1 LSWEQAKEKWAE
13 LVSTDEG
20 FYISHQVR
28 NGKRTAILAI
38 LYDKTKKESDKNKK
52 AVKVFVVYRP
62 NTGQQV
68 QSDHSLFGCI
78 FTSNVVCQSYVFYWS
93 DN

>member
-1 LSWEQAKEKWAE
+1 MSWDQAKEKWAD

-38 LYDKTKKESDKNKK
+38 LYDKAKKENDKNKK

-68 QSDHSLFGCI
+68 LLHSNKVLL
-78 FTSNVVCQSYVFYWS
+78 YVTVS
-93 DN
+93 

>member
-1 LSWEQAKEKWAE
+1 MSWDQAKEKWAD

-38 LYDKTKKESDKNKK
+38 LYDKAKKENDKNKK

-68 QSDHSLFGCI
+68 LFKFWRSGVPTQDS
-78 FTSNVVCQSYVFYWS
+78 FSR
-93 DN
+93 